1 MDQSSKPLPHDTGD
15 CSLIDFQECLTG
27 VDRFRSASRVL
38 TRGTVFRLPSILHPY
53 CGSGEGIGLLRTPT
67 VVLRGGADSPSHFP
81 ASSPLGQA
89 RRITLRSALKP
100 RWDPA

>member
-1 MDQSSKPLPHDTGD
+1 MGPDLRLCRGFGFHSAHSLVVTGFGLPNN
-15 CSLIDFQECLTG
+15 SLAADSL
-27 VDRFRSASRVL
+27 
-38 TRGTVFRLPSILHPY
+38 LPSILHPY

-67 VVLRGGADSPSHFP
+67 VVLRVGADSPSHFP

-89 RRITLRSALKP
+89 RQITLRSALKP